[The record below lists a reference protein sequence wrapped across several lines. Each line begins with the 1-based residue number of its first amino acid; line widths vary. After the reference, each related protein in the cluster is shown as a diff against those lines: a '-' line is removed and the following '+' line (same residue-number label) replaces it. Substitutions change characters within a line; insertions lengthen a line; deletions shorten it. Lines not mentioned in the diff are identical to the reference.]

1 MRIEGDGTHVRDM
14 RRWRKRPSVAPR
26 DFQEA
31 VAFVEEVSA
40 IVAAEQA
47 GVRGPDEHAILHGG
61 RCGDRPDLF
70 LARERGSYVG
80 PGSAGVGRARE
91 RALAADV
98 LGRAGVDERGIGGI
112 LRHAPDGRRIGKHHQ
127 WNSPARGIQ
136 NYNAL
141 GRPDAQAHPGK
152 PLVNGTDGSAK
163 DCDGTAAAACGSRS
177 FAFRRALIK
186 RRAWSPATPPR
197 SRSLPGT

>member
-1 MRIEGDGTHVRDM
+1 AAAGGGVEAARVARVHRDGMDVLIEAVVERLERLAAVARAEDAALLDADVHRGRLMRIEGDGTHVRDM

-31 VAFVEEVSA
+31 VAFLEEVSA

-112 LRHAPDGRRIGKHHQ
+112 LRHAPDG
-127 WNSPARGIQ
+127 
-136 NYNAL
+136 
-141 GRPDAQAHPGK
+141 
-152 PLVNGTDGSAK
+152 
-163 DCDGTAAAACGSRS
+163 
-177 FAFRRALIK
+177 
-186 RRAWSPATPPR
+186 
-197 SRSLPGT
+197 